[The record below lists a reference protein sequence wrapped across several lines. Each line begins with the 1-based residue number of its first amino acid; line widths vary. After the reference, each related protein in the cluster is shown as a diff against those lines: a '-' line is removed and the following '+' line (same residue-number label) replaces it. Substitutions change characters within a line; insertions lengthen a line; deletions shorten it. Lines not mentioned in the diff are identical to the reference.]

1 MNYAKQRLLW
11 ALVLTG
17 FILTAEIAGGFWTR
31 SLALLSDASHV
42 FLDFL
47 ALGMSYVALK
57 LASLPPDDRHTY
69 GFHRLQVLAA
79 LANGATLLLVVFGIL
94 REAWERLW
102 NPEVVLAGP
111 MLLVATVGLGANI
124 LAAILLRE
132 HDHSDLNM
140 HSAFLHVLGDALS
153 SVGVIIGGLVMLW
166 TGWFWVDP
174 LIGALIGLI
183 ILKGAGRVLR
193 EATHIL
199 LEGIP
204 TGIKASQVAEA
215 ILQVPGV
222 QGVHDLHIWTI
233 SPNYT
238 ALSAHIV
245 LADQALS
252 QAQKIMEEVK
262 HSLASKFGIEHTT
275 LQVECESCG
284 QEGIMCVMEPK
295 KGLNHAH
302 QASVNN
308 RWRNS
313 RDSGSVGHS

>member
-1 MNYAKQRLLW
+1 MNYAEQRLLW

-17 FILTAEIAGGFWTR
+17 LILMAEIVGGFWTR

-47 ALGMSYVALK
+47 ALGMSYLALR

-94 REAWERLW
+94 REAWERFW

-111 MLLVATVGLGANI
+111 MLLVATVGLGANM
-124 LAAILLRE
+124 LAALLLRE
-132 HDHSDLNM
+132 HDHSDLNLR
-140 HSAFLHVLGDALS
+140 SAFLHVLGDALS
-153 SVGVIIGGLVMLW
+153 SVGVIAGGLVMLW

-183 ILKGAGRVLR
+183 ILVGAGRVLR

-199 LEGIP
+199 IEGIP
-204 TGIKASQVAEA
+204 PGMKASQVAET

-222 QGVHDLHIWTI
+222 QGVHDLHIWAI

-252 QAQKIMEEVK
+252 QAQKIMGEVRRA
-262 HSLASKFGIEHTT
+262 LASNFGIEHTT
-275 LQVECESCG
+275 LQIECESCG
-284 QEGIMCVMEPK
+284 QEGIMCV
-295 KGLNHAH
+295 GLNDAH
-302 QASVNN
+302 QASIGN
-308 RWRNS
+308 RRRNS
-313 RDSGSVGHS
+313 WDSGGVGHS